1 MLGGWLGDFMII
13 RADHKNNYMVIQNEI
28 AQDSRLGFEAR
39 GFMLFLLSLP
49 DDWIFSIKG
58 LAQMTETSERTIM
71 RLVKEL
77 KAAGYIEQK
86 REQNDR
92 GQFVGYSWAVY
103 EVPELRE
110 NRTTAKPY
118 YGETE
123 LRQNRTTAAPN
134 YGFCAPIQNTNNNKI
149 LNIQNTNSKQ
159 NTNPKKKSEKEK
171 GETFDS
177 ILAPLSPEVRD
188 AFVEFIKMRK
198 AIKARLTER
207 ALTLAIKKAYELAG
221 GDEAK
226 VKAIV
231 EQSVFNSWKGLYQL
245 KDDGGKA
252 YTAPLNGSETAL
264 ERLTRLAVER
274 AEGGNQ

>member
-1 MLGGWLGDFMII
+1 MPGGWLGDIMII
-13 RADHKNNYMVIQNEI
+13 RADHKNNFMVIQNQL
-28 AQDSRLGFEAR
+28 AQDDRLGFEAR

-110 NRTTAKPY
+110 NHTTVKPN
-118 YGETE
+118 YGKTE
-123 LRQNRTTAAPN
+123 LRQNRTTGAPN
-134 YGFCAPIQNTNNNKI
+134 YGLRVPIQNTNNNKI
-149 LNIQNTNSKQ
+149 LNIQNTNISKKR
-159 NTNPKKKSEKEK
+159 NVKEK
-171 GETFDS
+171 KADPFET
-177 ILAPLSPEVRD
+177 ILAPLSPDVRD

-198 AIKARLTER
+198 AIKAPLTER
-207 ALTLAIKKAYELAG
+207 ALTLAVKKAFDLGG
-221 GDEAK
+221 GDEDK
-226 VKAIV
+226 VKKIV